1 MDNPIKCAVLR
12 LLRELPRQTLPF
24 DLFAVPRYCDHIAI
38 VPFSRLMK
46 IYDLT
51 FSEVIHYLS
60 STDACTMY
68 SPAKHRYIIYY
79 NDKDLR
85 FMTSN
90 RYRFSI
96 AHEFGHIFL
105 DHLHDER
112 TRIDQ
117 GIVSE
122 VEYRQLE
129 RQADKFASYLLCPFG
144 AFKERSVRTSADI
157 RRTCMISSAAADIA
171 LDDFRLWLKRR
182 GAKDISELKYLRI
195 QEDDF
200 DDSMNSKFAVQTKK
214 EITFSFTMEEFQ
226 QMEDLYFDRMLE
238 NYLAQG

>member
-1 MDNPIKCAVLR
+1 

-24 DLFAVPRYCDHIAI
+24 DLFAVPRYYDHIVI

-46 IYDLT
+46 VYDLT
-51 FSEVIHYLS
+51 FSEVINYLS

-68 SPAKHRYIIYY
+68 SPVKKRYIIYY
-79 NDKDLR
+79 NDLDSS

-105 DHLHDER
+105 EHLHDER

-122 VEYRQLE
+122 IEYRRLE

-144 AFKERSVRTSADI
+144 AFKERSVWTSADI
-157 RRTCMISSAAADIA
+157 RRICMISSAAADIA
-171 LDDFRLWLKRR
+171 FNDFRAWLSRR
-182 GAKDISELKYLRI
+182 GAKNIGELKYLRM

-200 DDSMNSKFAVQTKK
+200 DDSMNSKFAVPLRK
-214 EITFSFTMEEFQ
+214 EITLSFTREEFEEI
-226 QMEDLYFDRMLE
+226 EDRYFERMLE
-238 NYLAQG
+238 SYLAEG